1 MPPPGRAGLEPA
13 VHGLNTRHTHQPSP
27 RGPAG
32 SPQLPPHGAAPLTAA
47 QENLPGS
54 LLLVCCSQLGG
65 KALQEVLEDAL
76 SRGEWET
83 SGITGGAEA
92 APSRA
97 GGCSTD
103 DRSAWEQSPHFG
115 LVWALSGLLFPF
127 SFPRERFT
135 LIVIPLLAGDKA
147 FDELH

>member
-54 LLLVCCSQLGG
+54 LLLVCCSRLGG

-76 SRGEWET
+76 SRGMGNLWHHRRCRG
-83 SGITGGAEA
+83 SAKQGWGMLHRRPLRLGAEPPFWA
-92 APSRA
+92 
-97 GGCSTD
+97 CL
-103 DRSAWEQSPHFG
+103 G
-115 LVWALSGLLFPF
+115 LVRALVSFFFP
-127 SFPRERFT
+127 SSEIHPHCDSSPCWR
-135 LIVIPLLAGDKA
+135 
-147 FDELH
+147 